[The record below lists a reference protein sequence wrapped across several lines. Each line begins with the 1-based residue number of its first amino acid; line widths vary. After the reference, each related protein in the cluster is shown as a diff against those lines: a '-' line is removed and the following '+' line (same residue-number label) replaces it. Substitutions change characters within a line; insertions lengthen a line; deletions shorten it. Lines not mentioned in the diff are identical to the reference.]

1 MMPAVSRQRGIPV
14 YFISER
20 KGREKMGRVY
30 EEKYEVKEELG
41 SGGSGRVYKVYD
53 RHLKCHMAMKEFKKE
68 NGISLKELEI
78 LKELKHP
85 ALPVVTDC
93 MEDSE
98 YRYLIM
104 EYMEGKT
111 LKEYLKE
118 QGAVSEAQ
126 AVSWALELCDILIYL
141 HERKVPVIYRDMKP
155 ANIIIDCHGKIR
167 LIDFG
172 TAYRL
177 YHDDGES
184 CLVIGTYGYAAP
196 EQFETGTGKKDD
208 ERCDIYGLGAT
219 LFHMLTGCDPSRPP
233 YLITPIRFH
242 NEGLSLG
249 LEKVVHKAVRQER
262 DKRYQSVRAFKE
274 DLELYKR
281 TDYLKQYIGSGIE
294 KAYNA
299 FLFLS
304 LLAVIYQCSQL
315 GIVKGFVLYPALIG
329 NAGIRRKLLEL
340 AVKLLLL
347 CLGKKMLGGF
357 LRKGFG
363 VFFTSSRRDWHL
375 IKNVLLTEKRGRGLF
390 AFMAAFIGAA
400 MLAGSNQAINV
411 SAKEAVCCNQETED
425 STNNLTVHVRNEKGQ
440 KILIKYD
447 AIYMPENTF
456 RLELPLSNF
465 ESGEEYELRLECTNR
480 ETKEKSSRT
489 FYLKGLEP

>member
-1 MMPAVSRQRGIPV
+1 MC
-14 YFISER
+14 FISGR

-68 NGISLKELEI
+68 NGTSLKELEI

-85 ALPVVTDC
+85 ALPVVIDC

-104 EYMEGKT
+104 EYIEGKT
-111 LKEYLKE
+111 LKEYLEEK
-118 QGAVSEAQ
+118 GAVSESQ

-141 HERKVPVIYRDMKP
+141 HERKMPVIYRDMKP
-155 ANIIIDCHGKIR
+155 ANIIIDYHGKIR

-177 YHDDGES
+177 YHDDCES
-184 CLVIGTYGYAAP
+184 CLIIGTCGYAAP

-208 ERCDIYGLGAT
+208 ERCDIYGLGTT
-219 LFHMLTGCDPSRPP
+219 LFHMLTGCNPSRPP

-242 NEGLSLG
+242 NEGLSSG
-249 LEKVVHKAVRQER
+249 LERVVHKAVRQER
-262 DKRYQSVRAFKE
+262 DKRYQNVRAFRE
-274 DLELYKR
+274 ALELYKR
-281 TDYLKQYIGSGIE
+281 TDYLKRYIGSGIE

-299 FLFLS
+299 LL
-304 LLAVIYQCSQL
+304 LLAVPTVIYQCSQL

-329 NAGIRRKLLEL
+329 NVGIRRKLLEL

-347 CLGKKMLGGF
+347 CLGKKVLGDIR
-357 LRKGFG
+357 RKGFG
-363 VFFTSSRRDWHL
+363 GLFTRSGRDWHL
-375 IKNVLLTEKRGRGLF
+375 IKNVLLTEKKGRGLF
-390 AFMAAFIGAA
+390 TFSAAFIGAA
-400 MLAGSNQAINV
+400 MLAGSNPAVSV
-411 SAKEAVCCNQETED
+411 SAKETVCYNQEETEHGV
-425 STNNLTVHVRNEKGQ
+425 NNLTVYVRNEKGQ

-447 AIYMPENTF
+447 AVYIPENTF